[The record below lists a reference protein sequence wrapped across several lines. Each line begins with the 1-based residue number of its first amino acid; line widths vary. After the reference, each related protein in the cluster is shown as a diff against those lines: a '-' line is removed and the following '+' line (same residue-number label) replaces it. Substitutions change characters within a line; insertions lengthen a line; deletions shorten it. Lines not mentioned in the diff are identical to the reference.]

1 MDSLYE
7 ELVEKLHTRLSKEQY
22 SALCTQKKYL
32 PYLKQIC
39 LGDEHQLNWRAAWLI
54 SNMPTE
60 EVRLLFPES
69 QEAINALSKQTKD
82 GYHREILKIIK
93 HLPLN
98 EDEEGA
104 LYDAASKLWENLALA
119 PAVRLY
125 ALRAMVRIARLYPEL
140 GQEILAYND
149 EHYLQGISAGIARQV
164 QKEFAGLS

>member
-1 MDSLYE
+1 MDSLYD
-7 ELVEKLHTRLSKEQY
+7 ELVEKLQTRLPKEQY

-39 LGDEHQLNWRAAWLI
+39 LDDQPQLNWRAAWLI

-60 EVRLLFPES
+60 DVRLLFPKT
-69 QEAINALSKQTKD
+69 QAVIDALSKQNKD

-104 LYDAASKLWENLALA
+104 LYDAASKLWENLGLA
-119 PAVRLY
+119 PALRLH
-125 ALRAMVRIARLYPEL
+125 ALRAMVRIARLYPDL
-140 GQEILAYND
+140 AQEILVYND
-149 EHYLQGISAGIARQV
+149 PHYLQGISAGIARQV
-164 QKEFAGLS
+164 QKEFARLS